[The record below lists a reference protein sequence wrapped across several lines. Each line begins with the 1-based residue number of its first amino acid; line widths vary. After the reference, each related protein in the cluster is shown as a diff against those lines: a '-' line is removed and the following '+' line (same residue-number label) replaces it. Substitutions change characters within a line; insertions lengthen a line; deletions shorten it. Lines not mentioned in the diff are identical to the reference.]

1 MFIFFENAQDNYD
14 IEPMY
19 FSEASN
25 DSFTYI
31 IKNELYPKID
41 AVLST
46 DQGKR
51 NFNNIIG
58 RYVNRNNDKLTTSG
72 PQYLIPFTMK
82 DKQEY
87 FDLFS
92 VSDTEVAALVDKI
105 TKQVNDKANWR
116 LFKNNPIFFIFYCCI
131 RYATLAK
138 DAKLLNSALI
148 AMALSVYPSIFAK
161 YFRYE
166 PNPNIMQY
174 TIDNLSN
181 RFIIKKSNHI
191 FGTLTYSIQSSWKF
205 HEKDF
210 SRGADQDVIRFI
222 QRIRN
227 DQNSL
232 LKKIANAYQTNYK
245 KGLFVTTQVD
255 AYDDNINVDNV
266 NNTNKVEALS
276 NKIVLSMLTN
286 GVDLRIADFASNAAQ
301 VSKLDLRNYISL
313 IINEKESETMKEFIS
328 SILFLYLYTD
338 SHEPD
343 DIRSKEFIG
352 YALQLFKKTNSKDKN
367 VTNIKTTLDKWGTSS
382 GIYRKFSRSATRVDY
397 TKAIFMYFILSIQMY
412 S

>member
-58 RYVNRNNDKLTTSG
+58 RYVSRNNDKLTTSG

-92 VSDTEVAALVDKI
+92 ISDTEVAALVDKI

-131 RYATLAK
+131 RYATLEK

>member
-19 FSEASN
+19 FSEASS

-31 IKNELYPKID
+31 IKDELYPKID

-58 RYVNRNNDKLTTSG
+58 RYVSRNNDKLTTSG

-92 VSDTEVAALVDKI
+92 ISDTEVSALVDKI

-343 DIRSKEFIG
+343 EIRSKEFIG

>member
-58 RYVNRNNDKLTTSG
+58 RYVSRNNDKLTTSG

-266 NNTNKVEALS
+266 NNTNKVESLS

>member
-1 MFIFFENAQDNYD
+1 MFIFFEDAQDNYD

-31 IKNELYPKID
+31 IKDELYPKIE

-58 RYVNRNNDKLTTSG
+58 RYVSRNNDKLTTSG

-131 RYATLAK
+131 RYATLSK

-210 SRGADQDVIRFI
+210 NRGADQDVIRFI

-232 LKKIANAYQTNYK
+232 LKKIAK
-245 KGLFVTTQVD
+245 C
-255 AYDDNINVDNV
+255 
-266 NNTNKVEALS
+266 LS
-276 NKIVLSMLTN
+276 
-286 GVDLRIADFASNAAQ
+286 D
-301 VSKLDLRNYISL
+301 KL
-313 IINEKESETMKEFIS
+313 
-328 SILFLYLYTD
+328 
-338 SHEPD
+338 
-343 DIRSKEFIG
+343 
-352 YALQLFKKTNSKDKN
+352 
-367 VTNIKTTLDKWGTSS
+367 
-382 GIYRKFSRSATRVDY
+382 
-397 TKAIFMYFILSIQMY
+397 
-412 S
+412 

>member
-19 FSEASN
+19 FSEASS

-31 IKNELYPKID
+31 IKDELYPKIN

-58 RYVNRNNDKLTTSG
+58 RYVSRNNDKLTTSG

-92 VSDTEVAALVDKI
+92 TSDTEVAALVDKI

-343 DIRSKEFIG
+343 EIRSKEFIG

>member
-1 MFIFFENAQDNYD
+1 MFIFFENAHDDYD

-19 FSEASN
+19 FSEASS
-25 DSFTYI
+25 DSLTYI
-31 IKNELYPKID
+31 IKDELYPKID

-58 RYVNRNNDKLTTSG
+58 RYVSRNNDKLTTSG

-131 RYATLAK
+131 RYATLSK
-138 DAKLLNSALI
+138 DSKLLNSALI

-266 NNTNKVEALS
+266 NNTNKVETLS

-343 DIRSKEFIG
+343 EIRSKEFIG

>member
-19 FSEASN
+19 FSEASS
-25 DSFTYI
+25 DSLTYI
-31 IKNELYPKID
+31 IKDELYPKID

-58 RYVNRNNDKLTTSG
+58 RYVSRNNDKLTTSG

-92 VSDTEVAALVDKI
+92 ISDTEVAALVDKI

-131 RYATLAK
+131 RYATLSK
-138 DAKLLNSALI
+138 DSKLLNSALI

-174 TIDNLSN
+174 TIDTLSN

-266 NNTNKVEALS
+266 NNTNKVETLS

-343 DIRSKEFIG
+343 EIRSKEFIG

>member
-19 FSEASN
+19 FSEASS

-31 IKNELYPKID
+31 IKDELYPKID

-58 RYVNRNNDKLTTSG
+58 RYVSRNNDKLTTSG

-92 VSDTEVAALVDKI
+92 TSDTEVATLVDKI

-343 DIRSKEFIG
+343 EIRSKEFIG

>member
-1 MFIFFENAQDNYD
+1 MFIFFENAQDDYD

-19 FSEASN
+19 FSEASS
-25 DSFTYI
+25 DSLTYI
-31 IKNELYPKID
+31 IKDELYPKID

-58 RYVNRNNDKLTTSG
+58 RYVSRNNDKLTTSG

-266 NNTNKVEALS
+266 NNTNKVETLS

-343 DIRSKEFIG
+343 EIRSKEFIG

>member
-1 MFIFFENAQDNYD
+1 MFIFFEDAQDNYD

-31 IKNELYPKID
+31 IKDELYPKIE

-58 RYVNRNNDKLTTSG
+58 RYVSRNNDKLTTSG

-92 VSDTEVAALVDKI
+92 ISDTEVAALVDKI

-210 SRGADQDVIRFI
+210 NRGADQDVIRFI

-266 NNTNKVEALS
+266 NNTNKVEAIS

-343 DIRSKEFIG
+343 EIRSKEFIG

>member
-1 MFIFFENAQDNYD
+1 MFIFFEDAQDNYD

-31 IKNELYPKID
+31 IKDELYPKIE

-58 RYVNRNNDKLTTSG
+58 RYVSRNNDKLTTSG

-174 TIDNLSN
+174 TIDTLSN

-266 NNTNKVEALS
+266 NNTNKVETLS

-343 DIRSKEFIG
+343 EIRSKEFIG

>member
-19 FSEASN
+19 FSEASS
-25 DSFTYI
+25 DSLTYI
-31 IKNELYPKID
+31 IKDELYPKID

-58 RYVNRNNDKLTTSG
+58 RYVSRNNDKLTTSG

-210 SRGADQDVIRFI
+210 SHGADQDVIRFI

-266 NNTNKVEALS
+266 NNTNKVETLS

-343 DIRSKEFIG
+343 EIRSKEFIG

>member
-19 FSEASN
+19 FSEASS

-31 IKNELYPKID
+31 IKDELYPKID

-58 RYVNRNNDKLTTSG
+58 RYVSRNNDKLTTSG

-343 DIRSKEFIG
+343 EIRSKEFIG

>member
-19 FSEASN
+19 FSEASS

-31 IKNELYPKID
+31 IKDELYPKID
-41 AVLST
+41 VVLST

-58 RYVNRNNDKLTTSG
+58 RYVSRNNDKLTTSG

-92 VSDTEVAALVDKI
+92 TSDTEVAALVDKI

-343 DIRSKEFIG
+343 EIRSKEFIG

>member
-1 MFIFFENAQDNYD
+1 MFIFFEDAQDNYD

-31 IKNELYPKID
+31 IKTELYPKIE

-58 RYVNRNNDKLTTSG
+58 RYVSRNNDKLTTSG

-92 VSDTEVAALVDKI
+92 ISDTEVAALVDKI

-343 DIRSKEFIG
+343 EIRSKEFIG

>member
-19 FSEASN
+19 FSEAS
-25 DSFTYI
+25 SESLTYI
-31 IKNELYPKID
+31 IKDELYPKID

-58 RYVNRNNDKLTTSG
+58 RYVSRNNDKLTTSG

-92 VSDTEVAALVDKI
+92 VSDTEVASLVDKI

-131 RYATLAK
+131 RYATLSK

-266 NNTNKVEALS
+266 NNTNKVETLS

-343 DIRSKEFIG
+343 EIRSKEFIG

>member
-19 FSEASN
+19 FSEASS
-25 DSFTYI
+25 DSLTYI
-31 IKNELYPKID
+31 IKDELYPKID

-58 RYVNRNNDKLTTSG
+58 RYVSRNNDKLTTSG

-210 SRGADQDVIRFI
+210 NRGADQDVIRFI

-266 NNTNKVEALS
+266 NNTNKVETLS

-343 DIRSKEFIG
+343 EIRSKEFIG

>member
-19 FSEASN
+19 FSEASS

-31 IKNELYPKID
+31 IKDELYPKID

-58 RYVNRNNDKLTTSG
+58 RYVSRNNDKLTTSG

-92 VSDTEVAALVDKI
+92 ISDTEVAALVDKI

-138 DAKLLNSALI
+138 DSKLLNSALI

>member
-19 FSEASN
+19 FSEASS

-31 IKNELYPKID
+31 IKDELYPKID

-58 RYVNRNNDKLTTSG
+58 RYVSRNNDKLTTSG

-92 VSDTEVAALVDKI
+92 TSDTEVAALVDKI

-343 DIRSKEFIG
+343 EIRSKEFIG

>member
-58 RYVNRNNDKLTTSG
+58 RYVSRNNDKLTTSG

-343 DIRSKEFIG
+343 EIRSKEFIG

>member
-1 MFIFFENAQDNYD
+1 MFIFFENAQDDYD

-25 DSFTYI
+25 DSLTYI
-31 IKNELYPKID
+31 IKDELYPKID

-58 RYVNRNNDKLTTSG
+58 RYVSRNNDKLTTSG

-266 NNTNKVEALS
+266 NNTNKVETLS